1 MKILYFSKNYTVHDR
16 RFLLKLAESEHKI
29 CFLRLQ
35 ENDFIYEKTAPPE
48 KILCVPDALS
58 RKNINSP
65 EECLPLIPAFEKIV
79 NDFKPD
85 IIHAGPV
92 QTCAFI
98 AALSGKA
105 RLLSVSWGYDILQ
118 DAFKNDYYKWVTRY
132 TLTHSSH
139 FFCDCNEVLKKAVEV
154 SGFDANN
161 ATKFPWGID
170 LERFYPV
177 NEVSE
182 VRKKLGWQDKFV
194 IISTRSWEKIYGI
207 EDMLQAFR
215 QIHSNIPEARLL
227 LLGDGSL
234 SKELEDFI
242 SGNSLKG
249 VVHHAGP
256 VQNGLLPEYFRASD
270 LYISCSATDGSSI
283 SLLEAMAC
291 GLPVVVSDIPGNRE
305 WVVDGE
311 NGFFGTWKSPDSY
324 AAAVLKYFEVSD
336 ADKDNIR
343 KSNRKIAEERA
354 DWNKNFNKLLSA
366 YEKITVL

>member
-16 RFLLKLAESEHKI
+16 RFLLKLAESKHKI

-35 ENDFIYEKTAPPE
+35 ENDFVYEKIAPPE
-48 KILCVPDALS
+48 NILCVPDALS
-58 RKNINSP
+58 IKNINSP
-65 EECLPLIPAFEKIV
+65 EECLPLLPAFEKVI

-98 AALSGKA
+98 AALSGKS
-105 RLLSVSWGYDILQ
+105 RLLSVSWGYDILK

-132 TLTHSSH
+132 TLMRSRH
-139 FFCDCNEVLKKAVEV
+139 FLCDCDEVLKKAVEV
-154 SGFDANN
+154 SGFDGNN

-170 LERFYPV
+170 LERFNPV
-177 NEVSE
+177 HEVSE
-182 VRKKLGWQDKFV
+182 LRKRLGWQNKFV

-215 QIHSNIPEARLL
+215 QVHSKIPEARLL
-227 LLGDGSL
+227 LLGGGSL
-234 SKELEDFI
+234 AKELEDFI
-242 SGNSLKG
+242 SGNSLKDA
-249 VVHHAGP
+249 VHHAGP
-256 VQNGLLPEYFRASD
+256 IQNGLLPEYFKASD

-291 GLPVVVSDIPGNRE
+291 GLPAVVSDIPGNRE
-305 WVVDGE
+305 WVIEGE
-311 NGFFGTWKSPDSY
+311 NGFFGICNNPDSY
-324 AAAVLKYFEVSD
+324 AAAVLKYVKLSE
-336 ADKDNIR
+336 AEKKNIKKR
-343 KSNRKIAEERA
+343 NRTIAEDRA

-366 YEKITVL
+366 YEKMMLR